1 MIRIALFV
9 TVASL
14 SFVLSAT
21 VITAYDID
29 FPLIQRYPPGYYGA
43 GYYSTRFSPRG
54 DGPVGQ
60 TDALKWD
67 RFMSHELGIEF
78 PFFPMPYP
86 WDYGNGLTFNFPD
99 FNAND
104 WR

>member
-1 MIRIALFV
+1 MTRIALVV

-14 SFVLSAT
+14 SFVLYTAVSN
-21 VITAYDID
+21 AYDID
-29 FPLIQRYPPGYYGA
+29 FPIIQRYPPGYYGA
-43 GYYSTRFSPRG
+43 GYYSTRLYPGRDTSLAP
-54 DGPVGQ
+54 PQ
-60 TDALKWD
+60 ALKWNK
-67 RFMSHELGIEF
+67 FMSRELGIEF

-86 WDYGNGLTFNFPD
+86 WDYGRGLTFNFPD